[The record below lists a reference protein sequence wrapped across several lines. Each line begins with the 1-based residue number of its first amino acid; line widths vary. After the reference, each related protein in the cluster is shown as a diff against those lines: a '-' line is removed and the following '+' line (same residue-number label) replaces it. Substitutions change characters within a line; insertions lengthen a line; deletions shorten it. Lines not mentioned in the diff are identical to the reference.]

1 MGPIRQ
7 NAPQL
12 IYEAAYDGVNNTTT
26 SNQEDHDDL
35 PRVVELEEDVP
46 LLVGNSDSDDEDD
59 PHPANIPSEE
69 LVHQYGNDHCIE
81 NDPVPTGSDR
91 RLQRHEPIAPPPHE
105 IEPDHFVVEKVINH
119 KGTAA
124 RPGAMHL
131 FVKWLG
137 YDDSENS
144 WIKWSDNQDL
154 AAVDTY
160 LANNPEIEP
169 PIFPQRAIKIAN
181 ARKKKR
187 AANACNQFS
196 SLIDSE
202 KYYCNFIPAKCI
214 SRLTAAVADLS
225 PFVALGAFRQ
235 VPAGTPRR
243 YQDIERLPDKDM
255 WIESTD
261 IEFENML
268 RNTVWF
274 PDGVDESTIPKNLIL
289 PSQLIFEKQFN
300 PDGSLKKY
308 KCRLVIRGDRWF
320 DIYEMDTY
328 ASTVKSETVKICMAI
343 AATEDMEMELV
354 DVRSAFLYSP
364 LKEDE
369 VIYMRRPPGL
379 TDSHMPKLVK
389 LKKCIYGMKQASAYF
404 HAHSDAVLKSFGC
417 VPTAEDD
424 CCYVL
429 HHMGCTAII
438 NKHVDDF
445 GIMSKSTQLLT
456 YIRSKLSE
464 VYEITVDP
472 IMKYYL
478 GHHIVRDRPNKKIY
492 LDQTAMINDMATK
505 FNLPFSGPFP
515 STPMEYLPQ
524 EKNQQ
529 IFLDENGIKDY
540 QSRVGSVLYIAMHSR
555 PDILYATSTCTTKT
569 KSPTINDLKA
579 INRVIT
585 YLVGT
590 KNLALKLGS
599 DEGIVLYG
607 TVDASYATHGDSKS
621 HTGFTLHIGKD
632 SGAIMAA
639 SKKQKVKAE
648 SSTIAE
654 FIATH
659 IVAKEIL
666 WCRRLLCS
674 LGYPQLE
681 PTILFEDNKST
692 ISMIKNKCNGKRT
705 KHIDVRYNLI
715 RELCEKMVI
724 AITYLSSAEMT
735 SDTVTKSLAPGP
747 FNHLQNKLWEILL
760 STSFAIYFKNI

>member
-1 MGPIRQ
+1 M
-7 NAPQL
+7 
-12 IYEAAYDGVNNTTT
+12 
-26 SNQEDHDDL
+26 
-35 PRVVELEEDVP
+35 
-46 LLVGNSDSDDEDD
+46 
-59 PHPANIPSEE
+59 
-69 LVHQYGNDHCIE
+69 E
-81 NDPVPTGSDR
+81 N
-91 RLQRHEPIAPPPHE
+91 
-105 IEPDHFVVEKVINH
+105 
-119 KGTAA
+119 
-124 RPGAMHL
+124 
-131 FVKWLG
+131 
-137 YDDSENS
+137 
-144 WIKWSDNQDL
+144 
-154 AAVDTY
+154 
-160 LANNPEIEP
+160 
-169 PIFPQRAIKIAN
+169 
-181 ARKKKR
+181 
-187 AANACNQFS
+187 
-196 SLIDSE
+196 E
-202 KYYCNFIPAKCI
+202 KYYCHFLPAKCI
-214 SRLTAAVADLS
+214 LRLTSAAADLHPYVS
-225 PFVALGAFRQ
+225 LGAFRK
-235 VPAGTPRR
+235 VPVGTPRR
-243 YQDIERLPDKDM
+243 YQDIDHLPDKDK

-274 PDGVDESTIPKNLIL
+274 EDGVDESTVPKNLIL

-308 KCRLVIRGDRWF
+308 KCRLVIRGDRWY
-320 DIYEMDTY
+320 DIYNMDTY

-379 TDSHMPKLVK
+379 DDSHMPKLVK

-417 VPTAEDD
+417 VATAEDD

-429 HHMGCTAII
+429 KHMGCTAII

-445 GIMSKSTQLLT
+445 GIMSKSKQLLT
-456 YIRSKLSE
+456 YIRTKLSE

-472 IMKYYL
+472 EMKYYL
-478 GHHIVRDRPNKKIY
+478 GHHIVRDRQNKKIY
-492 LDQTAMINDMATK
+492 LDQTAMINDMAQK
-505 FNLPFSGPFP
+505 FQIPLSGPFP

-524 EKNQQ
+524 DKAPKVFLNEK
-529 IFLDENGIKDY
+529 GITDY

-555 PDILYATSTCTTKT
+555 PDILFATATCTTKT
-569 KSPTINDLKA
+569 KNPTTQDVDA
-579 INRVIT
+579 INRIMA
-585 YLVGT
+585 YLVST
-590 KNLALKLGS
+590 KALSLKLGS
-599 DEGIVLYG
+599 DEGIVFYG
-607 TVDASYATHGDSKS
+607 TVDASYANHDDAKS

-632 SGAIMAA
+632 SGAIIAS
-639 SKKQKVKAE
+639 SKKQKITAD

-666 WCRRLLCS
+666 WCRRLLFS

-724 AITYLSSAEMT
+724 VMTYLASGDMT
-735 SDTVTKSLAPGP
+735 SDTLTKSLSPAP
-747 FNHLQNKLWEILL
+747 FNHLRKKIMGNLTLKLL
-760 STSFAIYFKNI
+760 